1 METCVMSGPAPQ
13 SIIVT
18 PQQQVALEQILR
30 RHSSPQVLVRRAQII
45 LAAASGEQNDVL
57 ARRLGCTRKTIRTW
71 RARWAAAQTQL
82 AFVEAADEDLGSQIE
97 TILADA
103 PRPGRPDTFTAE
115 QLVQIIALACTLPSD
130 AQRPV
135 CAWTPREL
143 ADEAVKQGIV
153 ESISP
158 RSVERFLKSGRAQAA
173 SKSLLAQHE
182 GA

>member
-1 METCVMSGPAPQ
+1 MSGPAAQ
-13 SIIVT
+13 SITVT
-18 PQQQVALEQILR
+18 PPQQAALHQIVR
-30 RHSSPQVLVRRAQII
+30 RHSSPQALVRRAQII

-71 RARWAAAQTQL
+71 RSRWAAAEAQL
-82 AFVEAADEDLGSQIE
+82 AITESDPARLGVQIE

-115 QLVQIIALACTLPSD
+115 QLVHIVALACSLPAD
-130 AQRPV
+130 AGRPV
-135 CAWTPREL
+135 EAWTPREL

-153 ESISP
+153 SSISP
-158 RSVERFLKSGRAQAA
+158 RSIERFLKSGRSQAA
-173 SKSLLAQHE
+173 PKSLLAQHE